1 MDACQFFLLRYEP
14 VHRAVAEGLL
24 AGLTDVQIR
33 SRPVDG
39 VNPIAWIVWH
49 IARGEDLGVSR
60 FVGHRPQLFFEEEWG
75 QRLNVPDAD
84 LGTGMSAEEVAELSA
99 RIDLDEL
106 RAYWAQLE
114 PRTRSIVRDLHSDDL
129 DAVNDPTY
137 IREVVET
144 DRMFREAG
152 RWGEGYWAE
161 LPDRS
166 KGYFLGYLGLT
177 HTWAH
182 YSEAMVT
189 RSLLGLPGR

>member
-24 AGLTDVQIR
+24 GGLTDDQIR
-33 SRPVDG
+33 ARPVDG

-60 FVGHRPQLFFEEEWG
+60 FVGHRPQLFFEEGWG

-84 LGTGMSAEEVAELSA
+84 LGTGMTAEEVAGLSA
-99 RIDLDEL
+99 RIDLDGL
-106 RAYWAQLE
+106 RAYWALLE
-114 PRTRSIVRDLHSDDL
+114 RRTRSIVGDLLPEDL
-129 DAVNDPTY
+129 DAVNDATY

>member
-1 MDACQFFLLRYEP
+1 MDACQFFLLRYVP
-14 VHRAVAEGLL
+14 VHQAVAERLL
-24 AGLTDVQIR
+24 GELTDVQIR

-39 VNPIAWIVWH
+39 VNPIAWIAWH

-84 LGTGMSAEEVAELSA
+84 LGTGMTAGEAAELSA
-99 RIDLDEL
+99 KIDLDGL
-106 RAYWAQLE
+106 RAYWARLE
-114 PRTRSIVRDLHSDDL
+114 RRTRSIVGDLHPEDL

-152 RWGEGYWAE
+152 RWGEGYWTD

>member
-14 VHRAVAEGLL
+14 VHRAVTERLL
-24 AGLTDVQIR
+24 GELTDVQIR
-33 SRPVDG
+33 SRPIDG
-39 VNPIAWIVWH
+39 VNTIAWIVWH
-49 IARGEDLGVSR
+49 MARGEDLGVSR
-60 FVGHRPQLFFEEEWG
+60 FVGHRPQLFFEEAWG
-75 QRLNVPDAD
+75 ERLNVPDAD
-84 LGTGMSAEEVAELSA
+84 LGTGMTAEEVAQLSA
-99 RIDLDEL
+99 RIDLDGL
-106 RAYWAQLE
+106 RAYWAGLE
-114 PRTRSIVRDLHSDDL
+114 HRTRAIVSGLHPEDL
-129 DAVNDPTY
+129 DAVNDPAY

-177 HTWAH
+177 HAWLH